1 VCDYTTDGKK
11 EEGKEKEE
19 DDSQDKHEV
28 IIERF
33 RHAVHKVIVLNRR
46 KDIKQFKL
54 FDLFDNLKEK
64 RNEL

>member
-1 VCDYTTDGKK
+1 VCDYTTDVKK
-11 EEGKEKEE
+11 EEGKEKEDE
-19 DDSQDKHEV
+19 DSQDKHE
-28 IIERF
+28 IILERF
-33 RHAVHKVIVLNRR
+33 RHAIHKVIVLNRR

>member
-1 VCDYTTDGKK
+1 MCDYTTDVKK
-11 EEGKEKEE
+11 EEGKEKEDE
-19 DDSQDKHEV
+19 DSQDKHE
-28 IIERF
+28 IILERF
-33 RHAVHKVIVLNRR
+33 RHAIHKVIVLNRR

>member
-1 VCDYTTDGKK
+1 M
-11 EEGKEKEE
+11 EEGKEDE
-19 DDSQDKHEV
+19 DSQDKHEI

>member
-1 VCDYTTDGKK
+1 MCDYTTDGRK
-11 EEGKEKEE
+11 EEGKEDE
-19 DDSQDKHEV
+19 DSQDKHDI